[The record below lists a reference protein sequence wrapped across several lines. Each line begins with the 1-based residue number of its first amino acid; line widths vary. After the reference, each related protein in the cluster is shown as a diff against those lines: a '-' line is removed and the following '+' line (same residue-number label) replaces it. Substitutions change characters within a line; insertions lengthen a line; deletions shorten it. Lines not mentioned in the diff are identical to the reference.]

1 MPGIRSVIAGAK
13 AHYFNSRTYRLSQS
27 EITKR
32 PWKPREDE
40 EVIGVRN
47 LTLVGKVKD
56 YALADSGITQTT
68 TFGGGAYWA
77 EMRPDAARVELVNG
91 SGGVRYITEV
101 AIRGKPVT
109 MASGE
114 AGYVHDE
121 FVDHDDIEIN
131 GDKSLRF
138 GNEDVTSREQ
148 LEALADFLW
157 KYNRTTKHIYTCTM
171 TGMVHWIQ
179 PGQWYTLNIGASGTA
194 EHIDAK
200 VECLSVRSTR
210 SPGEVGTSSVV
221 LREIESAWKR
231 DSNARARFVASSGLF
246 RLATDKLTKV
256 VGAQGYTG
264 NADVYCDGNPD
275 NVEIN
280 AAIDAVSSAGGGV
293 VMLPNGV
300 YVLGESIT
308 PKENVTLMGFG
319 KGATILEI
327 NTNDEIINGVAS
339 GGSEVDGFKLKDMT
353 LRATSGAAHTSF
365 AVNLSY
371 HDGLEISGVEI
382 SENIGQGFQLQDCAL
397 LTMDNIDMRG
407 LKGKAI
413 STNRCPTMHASK
425 IKITDCTL
433 VPDTEPVI
441 KVDGDY
447 ANFAQVE
454 ISNISNASYS
464 VYGIYITGAFSEFED
479 VVIKDISGWGAVA
492 PSVGIAVHASSCTF
506 ANVVINNID
515 NTNTAEDQFGV
526 HVSADGD
533 SSTFSSLIV
542 TGCSGTGVQV
552 DSGGNNCSFGSGR
565 TYSNGTNYNDDAT
578 GTTTGAFQTS

>member
-1 MPGIRSVIAGAK
+1 MA
-13 AHYFNSRTYRLSQS
+13 SRRGGYMYRYDPTVTAARFQG
-27 EITKR
+27 T
-32 PWKPREDE
+32 WKPREDE

-47 LTLVGKVKD
+47 PTLVGQVKD
-56 YALADSGITQTT
+56 YTLADSGLTQAT

-77 EMRPDAARVELVNG
+77 DIRPDAARVELVNG
-91 SGGVRYITEV
+91 SGGSRTITEV

-109 MASGE
+109 MTTGG

-157 KYNRTTKHIYTCTM
+157 KYNRTAKHIYTCTM

-221 LREIESAWKR
+221 LREIESAWKT

-246 RLATDKLTKV
+246 QLATDKLTKV

-280 AAIDAVSSAGGGV
+280 AAIAAVSSAGGGV

-300 YVLGESIT
+300 YVLGGSIT

-327 NTNDEIINGVAS
+327 NTDAAIIYDVAS
-339 GGSEVDGFKLKDMT
+339 GDSGSAVDGFKLKDMT
-353 LRATSGAAHTSF
+353 LRATSGAAHHSF
-365 AVNLSY
+365 AVNLRY

-382 SENIGQGFQLQDCAL
+382 SENIGQGFWLRDCAL

-407 LKGKAI
+407 LEAKAI
-413 STNRCPTMHASK
+413 LTDDCPTMHASK

-433 VPDTEPVI
+433 VADHEPVI
-441 KVDGDY
+441 FADGDY

-454 ISNISNASYS
+454 ISNISNASFGI
-464 VYGIYITGAFSEFED
+464 YGIYISGDFAEFED
-479 VVIKDISGWGAVA
+479 VVIKDISGSSASTN
-492 PSVGIAVHASSCTF
+492 SVGIGVHASSCTF
-506 ANVVINNID
+506 ANVVINNVD
-515 NTNTAEDQFGV
+515 NPNTAANQFGV
-526 HVSADGD
+526 HVADAGD
-533 SSTFSSLIV
+533 SATFSSLIV
-542 TGCSGTGVQV
+542 TGCSGTGVKIEE
-552 DSGGNNCSFGSGR
+552 DGDNCSFGSGR
-565 TYSNGTNYNDDAT
+565 TYSNGTNYTDSS
-578 GTTTGAFQTS
+578 GTATTGAFQTS